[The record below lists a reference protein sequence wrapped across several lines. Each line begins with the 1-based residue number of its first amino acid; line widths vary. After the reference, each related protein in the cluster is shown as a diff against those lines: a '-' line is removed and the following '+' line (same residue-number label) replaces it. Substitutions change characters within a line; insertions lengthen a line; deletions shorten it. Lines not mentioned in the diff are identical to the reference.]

1 MSRLL
6 PWIWTATLLVACF
19 LPSKLV
25 EPTVALW
32 VDKVVHFVL
41 FAGFSGFWLLDAVDS
56 NTKRLRQVLIAG
68 LLLAVLTEIGQGV
81 LPIGR
86 SAEWWDLG
94 ANLLGLLTGIAF
106 DRQFTFSPGKS

>member
-1 MSRLL
+1 
-6 PWIWTATLLVACF
+6 
-19 LPSKLV
+19 
-25 EPTVALW
+25 
-32 VDKVVHFVL
+32 
-41 FAGFSGFWLLDAVDS
+41 
-56 NTKRLRQVLIAG
+56 
-68 LLLAVLTEIGQGV
+68 LLAVLTEIGQGV